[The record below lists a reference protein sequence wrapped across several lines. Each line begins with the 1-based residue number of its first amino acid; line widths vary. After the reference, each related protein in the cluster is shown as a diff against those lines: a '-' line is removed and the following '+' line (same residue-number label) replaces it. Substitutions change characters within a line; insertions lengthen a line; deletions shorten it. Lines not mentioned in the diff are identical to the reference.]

1 VVAKVITNR
10 LKYILPNIISHNQS
24 AFVPG
29 RIISD
34 NILLAYELTHY
45 LQNKRTGGP
54 GYAALK
60 LDMSKAY
67 DRVEWGFL
75 KGMLLKLG
83 FKKNWVDLIM
93 KCVSTVRYRIK
104 VNDEVSEM
112 ITPQRGLRQGNPL
125 SP

>member
-1 VVAKVITNR
+1 MELFKRHVAEIVIIKNWVD
-10 LKYILPNIISHNQS
+10 LIIKCVS
-24 AFVPG
+24 AVRY
-29 RIISD
+29 RI
-34 NILLAYELTHY
+34 
-45 LQNKRTGGP
+45 
-54 GYAALK
+54 K

-67 DRVEWGFL
+67 DRVEWTFL

-104 VNDEVSEM
+104 VNDEVCEM
-112 ITPQRGLRQGNPL
+112 ITPQRGLREGYPL